1 MTPHQTLAVAVRLF
15 AIWLALYALREL
27 VGAYLAGRERS
38 DPYILPVV
46 AAVSAVTILL
56 VITLWLFPKSIARGL
71 LPLKDDGPV
80 RPASQDTWLIVG
92 SSLIGL
98 WLVASAGPGLFRNL
112 FVMFVFRS
120 ENVDMTGVVSG
131 VVYLFAQVAV
141 GAVLIFGANSIR
153 RFILWARYAGPE

>member
-1 MTPHQTLAVAVRLF
+1 M
-15 AIWLALYALREL
+15 
-27 VGAYLAGRERS
+27 
-38 DPYILPVV
+38 
-46 AAVSAVTILL
+46 
-56 VITLWLFPKSIARGL
+56 
-71 LPLKDDGPV
+71 